1 VTATLVV
8 PAVLGI
14 IVILVSGRLQR
25 RLRPS
30 HAATTYSLL
39 AAAAALTVSA
49 IVMVVAV
56 IFVAGLPFVAKLVP
70 WCRAVAEGHV
80 VPVWMG
86 IGTSVAAAAMVAS
99 LVRAIRREGQQRGLV
114 SGGEAFLVLP
124 IDQPTAFAVPGD
136 PGCVV
141 VSSGMLRALDPDERR
156 VLLAH
161 ERAHLHHRHH
171 RYLRVAGIS
180 AALVP
185 ALKPLSARVRFA
197 AERWADEEAVVAVGD
212 RRLVARAICQA
223 ALAQDAYPAMPLAM
237 AGLGVPARVDALL
250 SEVSACSRAQRAGL
264 AATTAAALL
273 AAFAASSVQLHHLAT
288 LAFHLCPG
296 A

>member
-1 VTATLVV
+1 LVI
-8 PAVLGI
+8 PAVVGFVVVVL
-14 IVILVSGRLQR
+14 SGPLQR

-30 HAATTYSLL
+30 HAATTYAFL

-49 IVMVVAV
+49 IIAVLAV
-56 IFVAGLPFVAKLVP
+56 IFVAGLPFVARLVP
-70 WCRAVAEGHV
+70 WCRAVAHGHG
-80 VPVWMG
+80 VPSWVGVGM
-86 IGTSVAAAAMVAS
+86 SVAAAAMVAS
-99 LVRAIRREGQQRGLV
+99 LVRSIRRERRHRGLV
-114 SGGEAFLVLP
+114 ADGEAFLVLP

-161 ERAHLHHRHH
+161 EQAHLRHRHH
-171 RYLRVAGIS
+171 RYLRVAGLS

-185 ALKPLSARVRFA
+185 ALRPLLARVRFA
-197 AERWADEEAVVAVGD
+197 AERWADEDAVVAVGD

-223 ALAQDAYPAMPLAM
+223 ALAQDAYPTMPMAM

-250 SEVSACSRAQRAGL
+250 DDVTERSRLHRVGL
-264 AATTAAALL
+264 AAATSAALL
-273 AAFAASSVQLHHLAT
+273 AAFASSSVQLHHLAT